1 MKPVPPF
8 NEEESREEAVAFILI
23 QYKDWNKPYYEVQEK
38 DLPYLEQLIDQKRRY
53 WPDKWENGQIWKGEE
68 IINNFM
74 NTLSKD
80 DKELVEDYLDDIRN
94 RAETKG
100 YESGYEFAR
109 NQ

>member
-1 MKPVPPF
+1 
-8 NEEESREEAVAFILI
+8 
-23 QYKDWNKPYYEVQEK
+23 
-38 DLPYLEQLIDQKRRY
+38 
-53 WPDKWENGQIWKGEE
+53 
-68 IINNFM
+68 M